1 MGAFEQHRSARRS
14 AAADTSISCSP
25 ARADSSHPNH
35 LRHHGRFRSSVSS
48 MSWVRR
54 GRLAAGDHRRG
65 AGVGEAINP
74 SPLVSE

>member
-1 MGAFEQHRSARRS
+1 VSLVGQQRELGAQ
-14 AAADTSISCSP
+14 
-25 ARADSSHPNH
+25 
-35 LRHHGRFRSSVSS
+35 
-48 MSWVRR
+48 R

>member
-1 MGAFEQHRSARRS
+1 
-14 AAADTSISCSP
+14 
-25 ARADSSHPNH
+25 
-35 LRHHGRFRSSVSS
+35 

-65 AGVGEAINP
+65 AGVGEVGVEAINP